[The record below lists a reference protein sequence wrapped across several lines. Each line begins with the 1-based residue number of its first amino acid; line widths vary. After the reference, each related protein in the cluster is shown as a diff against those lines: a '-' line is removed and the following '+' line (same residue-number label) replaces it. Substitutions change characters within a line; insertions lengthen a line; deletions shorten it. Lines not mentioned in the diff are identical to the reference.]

1 MKRHRQLSLFYEVLN
16 KFVIVCQRKHLRLI
30 IENPLSTSGMHY
42 LTHFW
47 CLKPNVIDKDR
58 TLNGDYY
65 KKPTQYW
72 FIGLQPKNN
81 FIFEPLEAV
90 DVMKQRYVTS
100 DNPLGVDRK
109 TARSMIHP
117 QYADRFIRRYI
128 LDEEIWRGK
137 Q

>member
-81 FIFEPLEAV
+81 FIL
-90 DVMKQRYVTS
+90 
-100 DNPLGVDRK
+100 N
-109 TARSMIHP
+109 H
-117 QYADRFIRRYI
+117 
-128 LDEEIWRGK
+128 
-137 Q
+137 

>member
-1 MKRHRQLSLFYEVLN
+1 MKRHRQLSLFYETLN

-65 KKPTQYW
+65 KNLHN
-72 FIGLQPKNN
+72 IGSLVYNLR
-81 FIFEPLEAV
+81 I
-90 DVMKQRYVTS
+90 
-100 DNPLGVDRK
+100 
-109 TARSMIHP
+109 
-117 QYADRFIRRYI
+117 I
-128 LDEEIWRGK
+128 LFLNH
-137 Q
+137 